1 MQDFKTFIEEG
12 RNDPAIFHAIF
23 MAGGPG
29 SGKSWV
35 AKSLGLRAL
44 GYVEINSD
52 RAFEMGMK
60 KSLLSLRMPDNEK
73 FPRDIVRGL
82 AKKTT
87 QAKQGHAVEGRLGM
101 VIDGTGSDIAKV
113 KKMKKQLELLGYE
126 TAMVFVNTSL
136 DVAIERDDMRSRS
149 LGPKMV
155 TKLWADVQTNTIAY
169 HKLFGKK
176 LIKIDNSNAESTH
189 KYINKA
195 YTKIMTWSKKLPENP
210 AVINWMN
217 ET

>member
-149 LGPKMV
+149 LGRKMV

>member
-35 AKSLGLRAL
+35 SKSLGLRAL

-87 QAKQGHAVEGRLGM
+87 MAKQGHAVEGRLGM

>member
-35 AKSLGLRAL
+35 SKSLGLRAL

-87 QAKQGHAVEGRLGM
+87 MAKQGHAVEGRLGM

-155 TKLWADVQTNTIAY
+155 TKLWADVQTNTIKY
-169 HKLFGKK
+169 HKLFGKN
-176 LIKIDNSNAESTH
+176 LHKIDNSNAESTH

>member
-12 RNDPAIFHAIF
+12 RNDPAIFKAIF

-35 AKSLGLRAL
+35 SKSLGLRAL
-44 GYVEINSD
+44 GFVEINSD
-52 RAFEMGMK
+52 KAFEMGMK
-60 KSLLSLRMPDNEK
+60 KSLLDLRMPAKEK

-87 QAKQGHAVEGRLGM
+87 GVKQNLAVEGRLGL
-101 VIDGTGSDIAKV
+101 VIDGTGHDVAKV

-136 DVAIERDDMRSRS
+136 DVAIERDEMRSRS
-149 LGPKMV
+149 VGPKLV
-155 TKLWADVQTNTIAY
+155 TKRWADVQTNTISY

>member
-1 MQDFKTFIEEG
+1 
-12 RNDPAIFHAIF
+12 
-23 MAGGPG
+23 
-29 SGKSWV
+29 
-35 AKSLGLRAL
+35 
-44 GYVEINSD
+44 
-52 RAFEMGMK
+52 
-60 KSLLSLRMPDNEK
+60 
-73 FPRDIVRGL
+73 
-82 AKKTT
+82 
-87 QAKQGHAVEGRLGM
+87 
-101 VIDGTGSDIAKV
+101 
-113 KKMKKQLELLGYE
+113 
-126 TAMVFVNTSL
+126 
-136 DVAIERDDMRSRS
+136 
-149 LGPKMV
+149 MV